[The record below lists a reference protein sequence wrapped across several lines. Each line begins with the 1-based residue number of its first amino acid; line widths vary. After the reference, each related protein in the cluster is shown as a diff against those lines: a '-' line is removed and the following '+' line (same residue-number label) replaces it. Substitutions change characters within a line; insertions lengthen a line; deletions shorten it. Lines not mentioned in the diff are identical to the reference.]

1 MTESPGRTRAR
12 SGALASLSEPDFRN
26 FWLGMLFLMGAIQM
40 QMIAQSYLVFDLTGS
55 PALLGLVNSGFAIP
69 MLVLALFGGALAD
82 RLDRKKIIQIG
93 QVAFLLTALAV
104 ALTVKMGAITWYYL
118 FAASMVMGAVFSF
131 IGPARQAMIPDL
143 VPAQNLTNAIALN
156 SAGMSAMTLLAPAFA
171 GVLYAVI
178 GPAGVYFV
186 LAVLGSV
193 SVLITTLLP
202 KTVKRSAAVDA
213 KILADIV
220 AGIAYIRRTPMV
232 RILLVMGLA
241 TALLAMPFRFLMP
254 IFVVEVYHKGPEA
267 MGLLVSLMGL
277 GALVGSMFMA
287 QVGRW
292 KRGLLL
298 IATTIL
304 TGVALLLVAA
314 LPFYIVALV
323 LMLALG
329 LGDAGRRT
337 LNQALIMEVS
347 ENQYRG
353 RVMSVYMLNF
363 ALMPLGVLPAGFVAQ
378 YTNGQVAVGILA
390 VLLLIFAVVILV
402 TQKELRRFD

>member
-1 MTESPGRTRAR
+1 
-12 SGALASLSEPDFRN
+12 
-26 FWLGMLFLMGAIQM
+26 MLFLMAAIQM

-93 QVAFLLTALAV
+93 QIGFLLTALAV
-104 ALTVKMGAITWYYL
+104 AVTVQMGAVTWYHL

-143 VPAQNLTNAIALN
+143 VSRQNLTNAIALN
-156 SAGMSAMTLLAPAFA
+156 SAGMSAMTLMAPAFA
-171 GVLYAVI
+171 GVLYATI
-178 GPAGVYFV
+178 GPAGVYLV
-186 LAVLGSV
+186 LAGLGAI
-193 SVLITTLLP
+193 SVLVTVMLP
-202 KTVKRSAAVDA
+202 KTVQRPMAANA
-213 KILADIV
+213 KILADIW
-220 AGIAYIRRTPMV
+220 AGVSYIRRTPMV
-232 RILLVMGLA
+232 LILLAIGLA

-254 IFVVEVYHKGPEA
+254 IFVVDIYGKGPEA
-267 MGLLVSLMGL
+267 MGLLVSVMGL
-277 GALVGSMFMA
+277 GALVGSLFMA
-287 QVGRW
+287 QAGRW

-298 IATTIL
+298 IATTLL
-304 TGVALLLVAA
+304 TGVALLLVAL
-314 LPFYIVALV
+314 LPFYLVALF

-347 ENQYRG
+347 EDQYRG

-363 ALMPLGVLPAGFVAQ
+363 ALMPLGVLPAGIVAQ
-378 YTNGQVAVGILA
+378 YLGGQVAVGILA
-390 VLLLIFAVVILV
+390 VLLLIITVVIFV
-402 TQKELRRFD
+402 TQKDLRRFN

>member
-1 MTESPGRTRAR
+1 
-12 SGALASLSEPDFRN
+12 
-26 FWLGMLFLMGAIQM
+26 MLFLMGAIQM

-232 RILLVMGLA
+232 RVLLVMGLA

-277 GALVGSMFMA
+277 GALAGSMFMA

>member
-1 MTESPGRTRAR
+1 
-12 SGALASLSEPDFRN
+12 
-26 FWLGMLFLMGAIQM
+26 MLFLMGAIQM

-232 RILLVMGLA
+232 RVLLVMGLA

>member
-1 MTESPGRTRAR
+1 MSLGGR
-12 SGALASLSEPDFRN
+12 DFRN
-26 FWLGMLFLMGAIQM
+26 FWLGMLFLMAAIQM
-40 QMIAQSYLVFDLTGS
+40 QMIAQSYLVFDLTDS
-55 PALLGLVNSGFAIP
+55 AALLGLVTSGFAIP

-104 ALTVKMGAITWYYL
+104 AITVKTGVVTWYYL
-118 FAASMVMGAVFSF
+118 FVASMVMGAVFSF

-143 VPAQNLTNAIALN
+143 VPRQDLTNAIALN

-171 GVLYAVI
+171 GVLYVAI
-178 GPAGVYFV
+178 EPEGVYLV
-186 LAVLGSV
+186 LAVLGV
-193 SVLITTLLP
+193 LSVLITVHLP
-202 KTVKRSAAVDA
+202 KTTLKPAEAKP
-213 KILADIV
+213 KILAEIG
-220 AGIAYIRRTPMV
+220 AGISYIRRTPMV
-232 RILLVMGLA
+232 RILLLIGLA

-254 IFVVEVYHKGPEA
+254 VFVVDIYHKGPEA
-267 MGLLVSLMGL
+267 MGLMVSLMGL
-277 GALVGSMFMA
+277 GALVGSLFMA

-298 IATTIL
+298 IATTLL
-304 TGVALLLVAA
+304 TGVTLLLVAL
-314 LPFYIVALV
+314 LPIYVVALG

-347 ENQYRG
+347 EDQYRG
-353 RVMSVYMLNF
+353 RVMSIYMLNF
-363 ALMPLGVLPAGFVAQ
+363 ALMPLAVLPAGIVIQ

-390 VLLLIFAVVILV
+390 VMLLVFTVIILA
-402 TQKELRRFD
+402 TQKGLRRFE

>member
-1 MTESPGRTRAR
+1 VA
-12 SGALASLSEPDFRN
+12 
-26 FWLGMLFLMGAIQM
+26 AIQM
-40 QMIAQSYLVFDLTGS
+40 QMIAQSYLVFDLTDS
-55 PALLGLVNSGFAIP
+55 AALLGLVTSGFAIP

-104 ALTVKMGAITWYYL
+104 AITVKTGVVTWYYL
-118 FAASMVMGAVFSF
+118 FVASMVMGAVFSF

-143 VPAQNLTNAIALN
+143 VPRQDLTNAIALN

-171 GVLYAVI
+171 GVLYVAI
-178 GPAGVYFV
+178 EPEGVYLV
-186 LAVLGSV
+186 LAVLGV
-193 SVLITTLLP
+193 LSVLITVHLP
-202 KTVKRSAAVDA
+202 KTTLKPAEAKP
-213 KILADIV
+213 KILAEIG
-220 AGIAYIRRTPMV
+220 AGISYIRRTPMV
-232 RILLVMGLA
+232 RILLLIGLA

-254 IFVVEVYHKGPEA
+254 VFVVDIYHKGPEA
-267 MGLLVSLMGL
+267 MGLMVSLMGL
-277 GALVGSMFMA
+277 GALVGSLFMA

-298 IATTIL
+298 IATTLL
-304 TGVALLLVAA
+304 TGVTLLLVAL
-314 LPFYIVALV
+314 LPIYVVALG

-347 ENQYRG
+347 EDQYRG
-353 RVMSVYMLNF
+353 RVMSIYMLNF
-363 ALMPLGVLPAGFVAQ
+363 ALMPLAVLPAGIVIQ

-390 VLLLIFAVVILV
+390 VMLLVFTVIILA
-402 TQKELRRFD
+402 TQKGLRRFE

>member
-1 MTESPGRTRAR
+1 M
-12 SGALASLSEPDFRN
+12 
-26 FWLGMLFLMGAIQM
+26 MGAIQM

>member
-1 MTESPGRTRAR
+1 
-12 SGALASLSEPDFRN
+12 
-26 FWLGMLFLMGAIQM
+26 MLFLMGAIQM

>member
-1 MTESPGRTRAR
+1 
-12 SGALASLSEPDFRN
+12 
-26 FWLGMLFLMGAIQM
+26 MGAIQM

-93 QVAFLLTALAV
+93 QVGFLLTALAV
-104 ALTVKMGAITWYYL
+104 AVTVITGAITWYHL

-143 VPAQNLTNAIALN
+143 VQRQHLTNAIALN

-171 GVLYAVI
+171 GVLYAGI

-186 LAVLGSV
+186 LAVLGLI
-193 SVLITTLLP
+193 SVLVTTLLP
-202 KTVKRSAAVDA
+202 KTEQRKAETKA
-213 KILADIV
+213 KILEEIG
-220 AGIAYIRRTPMV
+220 AGISYIRRTPMV
-232 RILLVMGLA
+232 RILLALGLV
-241 TALLAMPFRFLMP
+241 TALLAMPFRFLLP
-254 IFVVEVYHKGPEA
+254 IFVVDLYHRGPEA

-277 GALVGSMFMA
+277 GALVGSLFMA

-298 IATTIL
+298 IATTLL
-304 TGVALLLVAA
+304 TGVALLLVAL
-314 LPFYIVALV
+314 LPFYFVALL

-347 ENQYRG
+347 EDQYRG

-363 ALMPLGVLPAGFVAQ
+363 ALMPLGVLPAGIAAQ
-378 YTNGQVAVGILA
+378 YLGGQVAVGILA
-390 VLLLIFAVVILV
+390 VMLLAITAVILA
-402 TQKELRRFD
+402 TQKELRRFN